1 MAIPLS
7 LVARLEE
14 FERSAVEKTGSQYV
28 VQYRGEI
35 LPLLFLYSALD
46 GKGGQE
52 GNLEASAS
60 RDDSEK
66 IQVVVYSDHGRSAGL
81 VVDRILDIVESDEA
95 VQNKLARKGTLG
107 MMVTQGRVT
116 ELLDVKAVLA
126 RLGSNFVEESVSAGA
141 RA

>member
-14 FERSAVEKTGSQYV
+14 FERSAVEKTGSQHV

-35 LPLLFLYSALD
+35 LPLIFLDSGLEVE
-46 GKGGQE
+46 GTQE
-52 GNLEASAS
+52 GSLQAAETHK
-60 RDDSEK
+60 DSEK
-66 IQVVVYSDHGRSAGL
+66 IQVVVYADHGRSAGL
-81 VVDRILDIVESDEA
+81 VVDRILDIVESDEV
-95 VQNKLARKGTLG
+95 VQGKLARKGTLG

-116 ELLDVKAVLA
+116 ELLDVEAVLG
-126 RLGSNFVEESVSAGA
+126 RLGSNFFAESVSAEA